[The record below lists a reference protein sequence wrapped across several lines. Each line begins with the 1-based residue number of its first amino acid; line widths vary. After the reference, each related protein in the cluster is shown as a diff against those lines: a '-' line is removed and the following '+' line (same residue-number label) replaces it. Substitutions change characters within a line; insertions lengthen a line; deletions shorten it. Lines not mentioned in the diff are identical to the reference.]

1 MMTERGKTLLWVFW
15 IVCFL
20 WGPWGV
26 VTTQAAV
33 ESSLT
38 KTLDIGKKPLDMTAS
53 ADGKLLFV
61 LTKGEVLVYNA
72 RSQKLTGRI
81 SVDAGVNSITISPR
95 GDQLFASNS
104 KTKTL
109 SVINVGFVYDIDVK
123 GAPFKGPADAP
134 VVIAVFD
141 DYQ

>member
-1 MMTERGKTLLWVFW
+1 MMAERYKALLWVFW

-20 WGPWGV
+20 LLPGGV

-33 ESSLT
+33 ESSLA
-38 KTLDIGKKPLDMTAS
+38 KTLDIGKKPIDMAVS
-53 ADGKLLFV
+53 SDGKLLFV

-95 GDQLFASNS
+95 GNQLFASNG
-104 KTKTL
+104 KAKTL
-109 SVINVGFVYDIDVK
+109 SVINVDFVFDIDVK
-123 GAPFKGPADAP
+123 GVPFKGPADAP
-134 VVIAVFD
+134 VVVAVFD

>member
-1 MMTERGKTLLWVFW
+1 MTERCKALLWVFW

-20 WGPWGV
+20 LLPGGV

-33 ESSLT
+33 ESSLA
-38 KTLDIGKKPLDMTAS
+38 KTLDIGKQPLDMTAT

-61 LTKGEVLVYNA
+61 LTEGEVLVYNA
-72 RSQKLTGRI
+72 KSQKLTGRV
-81 SVDAGVNSITISPR
+81 SVDPGVNSITISPR
-95 GDQLFASNS
+95 GNQLFASNE

-109 SVINVGFVYDIDVK
+109 SVINVDFVYDIDVK
-123 GAPFKGPADAP
+123 GSPFKGAADAP